1 MYALVELLLLGD
13 RGAGGFTLEV
23 RPLSS
28 LLFRLGD
35 CEVRRP
41 WLLSLSLDFERCWN
55 VWGLLTDGERPEAE
69 ELEVEGERL
78 GGLGGGSGKGC
89 GVVLL
94 PMAALA

>member
-1 MYALVELLLLGD
+1 MELLRLGD
-13 RGAGGFTLEV
+13 REDGGFTLVV

-35 CEVRRP
+35 GEVRRP
-41 WLLSLSLDFERCWN
+41 WLLSVSLDFERCWK
-55 VWGLLTDGERPEAE
+55 VWGLLTDGERPEDE

-78 GGLGGGSGKGC
+78 GGLGDGSGKGF

>member
-13 RGAGGFTLEV
+13 REGWGLTLGV

-35 CEVRRP
+35 WEVRRP

-55 VWGLLTDGERPEAE
+55 VWGLLTDGERPEDE

-78 GGLGGGSGKGC
+78 EGLGTGSGKGC